1 MRDIIFRAISVETN
15 RFIYGNLCISKAAPP
30 SHAKVYYICPQVYD
44 GKAQAVLK
52 DTIGQYTGFVDVH
65 GSKIYEKDIV
75 SINGQGNCVI
85 TDIRRDFDLLAEAI
99 NEGDLMRSLGILLK
113 IQDLFNYFNYM
124 KIKC

>member
-99 NEGDLMRSLGILLK
+99 NEGDLNEIVGNTIENPGL
-113 IQDLFNYFNYM
+113 IQLF
-124 KIKC
+124 